1 MMWPDELMRPHRSHI
16 VDLSWVE
23 GQPGKVHAEVPN
35 SDNNIMLTDVAAH
48 LERQHS
54 SSTSYFQSSSSV
66 WCRLFDRGRTS
77 LYDRG
82 LPG

>member
-16 VDLSWVE
+16 VGLSWVE

-54 SSTSYFQSSSSV
+54 SSKYFLLSIFQLCLVQTVRS
-66 WCRLFDRGRTS
+66 WKDFFI
-77 LYDRG
+77 
-82 LPG
+82 